1 MSNQASTSTSGIKT
15 KQTISNNQTWPNNS
29 SKANVSSSSKG
40 ARNLVSPII
49 PDIREYLFKLL
60 VIGELGTGKTSFV
73 KRYIGVDFALKVLNW
88 DENTLIRA
96 QLWDIAGQE
105 RFGNMTR
112 VYYKEAVGAFLVFDV
127 NSPQTFNAVL
137 KWKHDLDMK
146 VCLADG
152 NPIPCLLLAN
162 KCDSPKEGSAASP
175 EVLDKFVKENN
186 FCGWFYTSAKEN
198 INVEEA
204 AKFLVDFAKT
214 KTFRDGGHA
223 GKQRYHK
230 S

>member
-1 MSNQASTSTSGIKT
+1 M
-15 KQTISNNQTWPNNS
+15 
-29 SKANVSSSSKG
+29 
-40 ARNLVSPII
+40 
-49 PDIREYLFKLL
+49 
-60 VIGELGTGKTSFV
+60 
-73 KRYIGVDFALKVLNW
+73 KVLNW
-88 DENTLIRA
+88 DDNTLIRA

-127 NSPQTFNAVL
+127 NAPQTFNAVL
-137 KWKHDLDMK
+137 KWKHDLDTK

-162 KCDSPKEGSAASP
+162 KVPLLFGIPSCIFQLYFFFHYQCDSSKEGPAASP
-175 EVLDKFVKENN
+175 EMLDKFVKENN

-204 AKFLVDFAKT
+204 AKYLV
-214 KTFRDGGHA
+214 
-223 GKQRYHK
+223 GKVLTSFSMPFSFQFN
-230 S
+230 